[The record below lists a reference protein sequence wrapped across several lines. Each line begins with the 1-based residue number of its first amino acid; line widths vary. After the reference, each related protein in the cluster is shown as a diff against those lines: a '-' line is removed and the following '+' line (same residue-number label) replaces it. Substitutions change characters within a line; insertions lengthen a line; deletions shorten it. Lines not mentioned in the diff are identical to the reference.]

1 MIEIGDTYDFKSI
14 TIFRV
19 RIVEDKGR
27 LRFRY
32 SKFVISISD
41 GSIHSGMGLTLAHG
55 TQPPVDVR

>member
-1 MIEIGDTYDFKSI
+1 MNVSEYIRQIVMIEIGDTYDFKSI

-32 SKFVISISD
+32 SSHTVPS
-41 GSIHSGMGLTLAHG
+41 L
-55 TQPPVDVR
+55 Q